1 MSYSL
6 HRGGRYLACS
16 GARIYRSFGSADFR
30 TEGLKLRIKVVILII
45 GYLESAIELFLLGCY
60 FRTKSTYF
68 VNHGLRR
75 RSSLVRSRHYSKRPP
90 LTLRVNES

>member
-1 MSYSL
+1 MSYGL
-6 HRGGRYLACS
+6 RQGGRCLACS

-30 TEGLKLRIKVVILII
+30 TEGLKLRTKVAVLVI
-45 GYLESAIELFLLGCY
+45 GCLESAIELFLLGYY

-75 RSSLVRSRHYSKRPP
+75 RSSLVRSRYYSKRPP